1 MPKVIE
7 KKLHMRLSE
16 HCGFMCG
23 IYSCVGFRLIV
34 SWLRLN
40 WPLLHVGQSGGLGMI
55 RHLPSFTPTSKAL
68 GGEFR
73 SQGDI

>member
-1 MPKVIE
+1 MPKAIE
-7 KKLHMRLSE
+7 KKLHMHLSE
-16 HCGFMCG
+16 HCSFMCG
-23 IYSCVGFRLIV
+23 MYSFVGFRLIV
-34 SWLRLN
+34 SRLRLN
-40 WPLLHVGQSGGLGMI
+40 WPLLHVGQSGGLGII

>member
-7 KKLHMRLSE
+7 KKLHMHLSE

-23 IYSCVGFRLIV
+23 MYSCVGFRLIV
-34 SWLRLN
+34 LRLRLN
-40 WPLLHVGQSGGLGMI
+40 WPLLRVGQSGDLDII
-55 RHLPSFTPTSKAL
+55 RHFPSFTPTSKAL